1 MRYTPKQIE
10 KYNRQKYINQIDK
23 ITKNI
28 FRMLRNNTELDTF
41 RVKLNEMVNKLNELA
56 TIRLDTEYL
65 NESHLYINRFF
76 NKITQENFTQKD
88 LEDIKDAEM
97 SNLNRLQKMKN
108 RTSYK
113 KAKHKQKVANDGWE

>member
-88 LEDIKDAEM
+88 LEDIKEAEM

-108 RTSYK
+108 KTSYK
-113 KAKHKQKVANDGWE
+113 KAKHKQKVASDGWE